1 MHLFQLDGLE
11 LKQSATNLLEAALS
25 IDPLDPD
32 IWWELTSQE
41 GGVVEFLQRV
51 RSLDFTDQRANIL
64 FSRRME
70 RLLADGYE
78 DEYLELTRKLLAQ
91 RPSNHEAWKKM
102 GHLHE
107 RRNEFDQAWFCYDQA
122 QTHSTSLT
130 SRDDFKIRME
140 SIIDGKGKIAWKTPD
155 IADRVEFLTRMQV
168 LANPTLEIVKE
179 EEEEG
184 GGLSEID
191 YARKLFTEE
200 RLSEAF
206 FICRRLAAEGD
217 SEAKSLA
224 EQIREAMNSE

>member
-1 MHLFQLDGLE
+1 
-11 LKQSATNLLEAALS
+11 
-25 IDPLDPD
+25 
-32 IWWELTSQE
+32 
-41 GGVVEFLQRV
+41 
-51 RSLDFTDQRANIL
+51 
-64 FSRRME
+64 
-70 RLLADGYE
+70 
-78 DEYLELTRKLLAQ
+78 
-91 RPSNHEAWKKM
+91 
-102 GHLHE
+102 
-107 RRNEFDQAWFCYDQA
+107 
-122 QTHSTSLT
+122 
-130 SRDDFKIRME
+130 ME

-179 EEEEG
+179 EEEV

-224 EQIREAMNSE
+224 EKIREAMNSE

>member
-1 MHLFQLDGLE
+1 MSLN
-11 LKQSATNLLEAALS
+11 QSAVNLLEAALS

-32 IWWELTSQE
+32 SWWELTTQE
-41 GGVVEFLQRV
+41 GGVVEFLQRI
-51 RSLDFTDQRANIL
+51 RNLDFTDQRANIL

-78 DEYLELTRKLLAQ
+78 EEYLELTRKLLAQ

-102 GHLHE
+102 GQLHE

-122 QTHSTSLT
+122 QTHSTNLT
-130 SRDDFKIRME
+130 TRDDFKIRME
-140 SIIDGKGKIAWKTPD
+140 SLIDGKGKIAWKTPD

-168 LANPTLEIVKE
+168 LANPMLEIEKDDDDDE
-179 EEEEG
+179 QEG
-184 GGLSEID
+184 DELSEID

-206 FICRRLAAEGD
+206 FICRRLAAQGD

-224 EQIREAMNSE
+224 EQIREVMNDE